1 MLAGGGGPRDIPV
14 RTAALVI
21 AALLAVPACIALLR
35 PRRAAGDA
43 SEPAPRGAGSE
54 ASPAAPVPGRPLGR
68 GPLRAAARA
77 RGARRRRVTTRAAPA
92 ALAARPLAVV
102 GDYVRLTKPRIIS
115 LLLVTT
121 AGAMFVA
128 AEGVPDGWLL
138 LWTMVGGY
146 LAAGGA
152 NAINHYID
160 RDIDGRMSRT
170 TERPVVAGRVAPTRA
185 LAFGVALGVL
195 SAVVLG
201 VAANWLAAALALL
214 GLGLYVG
221 VYTLWLKRTSVH
233 NIVIGG
239 SAGAVP
245 PLVGWAAVTG
255 ELGLSAWLLFAIVF
269 YWTPPHFWALA
280 LILERDYAAAGIPML
295 PVVRGVSET
304 KRQILLWT
312 AIMVAVTLLPV
323 VSGAAGAFYL
333 VSALALG
340 AVFLVLAWLLD
351 RDPGIGWSRATFHYS
366 LLYLALIFVALVID
380 AA

>member
-1 MLAGGGGPRDIPV
+1 
-14 RTAALVI
+14 
-21 AALLAVPACIALLR
+21 
-35 PRRAAGDA
+35 
-43 SEPAPRGAGSE
+43 
-54 ASPAAPVPGRPLGR
+54 
-68 GPLRAAARA
+68 
-77 RGARRRRVTTRAAPA
+77 VTTRALPA
-92 ALAARPLAVV
+92 VLMARPLAVA

-128 AEGVPDGWLL
+128 AGGVPDGWLL
-138 LWTMVGGY
+138 FWTMVGGY

-160 RDIDGRMSRT
+160 RDIDGRMRRT
-170 TERPVVAGRVAPTRA
+170 TERPVVAGRVAPGRA
-185 LAFGVALGVL
+185 LAFGIALGAL
-195 SAVVLG
+195 SALVLG
-201 VAANWLAAALALL
+201 LAANWLAAGLALL
-214 GLGLYVG
+214 GLVLYVG

-255 ELGLSAWLLFAIVF
+255 HLGLSAWLLFAIVF

-280 LILERDYAAAGIPML
+280 LMLERDYAAAGIPML
-295 PVVRGVSET
+295 PVVRGVPET

-312 AIMVAVTLLPV
+312 LVMIGVSILPV
-323 VSGAAGAFYL
+323 ASGVAGVTYL

-340 AVFLVLAWLLD
+340 AIFLALAALLA
-351 RDPGIGWSRATFHYS
+351 RDSGIGWARATFHYS
-366 LLYLALIFVALVID
+366 LLYLALIFVALVAD

>member
-1 MLAGGGGPRDIPV
+1 MTT
-14 RTAALVI
+14 RTL
-21 AALLAVPACIALLR
+21 
-35 PRRAAGDA
+35 
-43 SEPAPRGAGSE
+43 
-54 ASPAAPVPGRPLGR
+54 PAA
-68 GPLRAAARA
+68 A
-77 RGARRRRVTTRAAPA
+77 
-92 ALAARPLAVV
+92 AARPLAVL

-128 AEGVPDGWLL
+128 AGGVPDGWLL
-138 LWTMVGGY
+138 VWTMVGGY

-170 TERPVVAGRVAPTRA
+170 TTRPVVAGRVSPGRA
-185 LAFGVALGVL
+185 LAFGITLGAL
-195 SAVVLG
+195 SALVLG
-201 VAANWLAAALALL
+201 VFANWLAAALALL
-214 GLGLYVG
+214 GLALYVG
-221 VYTLWLKRTSVH
+221 VYTLWLKRTTVH

-255 ELGLSAWLLFAIVF
+255 DLNLSAWLLFAIVF

-280 LILERDYAAAGIPML
+280 LILERDYAAAGVPML
-295 PVVRGVSET
+295 PVVRGEAET
-304 KRQILLWT
+304 KRQILLWSLV
-312 AIMVAVTLLPV
+312 MVAVSLLPV
-323 VSGAAGAFYL
+323 VSGAAGALYL
-333 VSALALG
+333 WSALALG
-340 AVFLVLAWLLD
+340 AAFLALAAMLA
-351 RDPGIGWSRATFHYS
+351 RQPGLRWARATFHYS

>member
-1 MLAGGGGPRDIPV
+1 MTTR
-14 RTAALVI
+14 
-21 AALLAVPACIALLR
+21 AVPA
-35 PRRAAGDA
+35 
-43 SEPAPRGAGSE
+43 E
-54 ASPAAPVPGRPLGR
+54 V
-68 GPLRAAARA
+68 
-77 RGARRRRVTTRAAPA
+77 
-92 ALAARPLAVV
+92 AARPLAVV
-102 GDYVRLTKPRIIS
+102 GDYVRLTKPRVIS

-128 AEGVPDGWLL
+128 AGGVPGGWLL

-152 NAINHYID
+152 NAINHYVD
-160 RDIDGRMSRT
+160 RDIDGHMART
-170 TERPVVAGRVAPTRA
+170 TERPVVAGRVPPGRA
-185 LAFGVALGVL
+185 LAFGVACGAL
-195 SAVVLG
+195 SAIILG
-201 VAANWLAAALALL
+201 LAANWLTAGLGLL
-214 GLGLYVG
+214 GLALYVG

-280 LILERDYAAAGIPML
+280 LMLQRDYAAAGIPML
-295 PVVRGVSET
+295 PVVRGVGET

-312 AIMVAVTLLPV
+312 YVMVAVSLLPV
-323 VSGAAGAFYL
+323 VSGAAGAIYL
-333 VSALALG
+333 VSALVLGGVFIALS
-340 AVFLVLAWLLD
+340 WLLD
-351 RDPGIGWSRATFHYS
+351 RHPGIGWARATFHYS
-366 LLYLALIFVALVID
+366 LLYLALIFLALVLD